1 MAARLFFCV
10 VFFSELGLRLWA
22 YGKQFFTADH
32 WAWNIFDLSVVILQV
47 AEQCVHLFM
56 YMKVP
61 LSLSFL
67 RLLRVLRLVR
77 ITRLVRLVRL
87 FQELGT
93 IMSSILASL
102 TALFWTLLLLVMLM
116 YIVSVVFTQ
125 IIVELPA
132 DSPNAQE
139 INYWYGR
146 LPRSLLTMFE
156 VIAGG
161 VSWDEVV
168 TPLIEDISPAAG
180 VIFSMYVAFCVFA
193 MLNMA
198 TGVFVDRAIRKA
210 QEDTDTYTTN
220 HISKLFFT
228 DLAESSAV
236 TFTEFLEKM
245 ETKEMQEYFRSINV
259 DPSEARSLFELLD
272 ADGSGSVDPEE
283 LINGCLRLR
292 GTAKALELQMLLR
305 TTCDQ
310 NKKVL
315 ENQHR
320 LIQEITK
327 LTGAPATKRMTHWQ
341 KGQPSQR

>member
-1 MAARLFFCV
+1 
-10 VFFSELGLRLWA
+10 
-22 YGKQFFTADH
+22 
-32 WAWNIFDLSVVILQV
+32 
-47 AEQCVHLFM
+47 
-56 YMKVP
+56 
-61 LSLSFL
+61 
-67 RLLRVLRLVR
+67 
-77 ITRLVRLVRL
+77 
-87 FQELGT
+87 
-93 IMSSILASL
+93 
-102 TALFWTLLLLVMLM
+102 MLM
-116 YIVSVVFTQ
+116 YVVSVFFTQ
-125 IIVELPA
+125 IILELDEDAEHVE
-132 DSPNAQE
+132 E
-139 INYWYGR
+139 IRYWYGR
-146 LPRSLLTMFE
+146 LPRSMLTMFE
-156 VIAGG
+156 CIAGG

-168 TPLIEDISPAAG
+168 TPLIQDISPFVG
-180 VIFSMYVAFCVFA
+180 VVFAIYIAFCVFA

-327 LTGAPATKRMTHWQ
+327 LTGAPATKRMSHWQ
-341 KGQPSQR
+341 KPSASGRRPSGDSGGR